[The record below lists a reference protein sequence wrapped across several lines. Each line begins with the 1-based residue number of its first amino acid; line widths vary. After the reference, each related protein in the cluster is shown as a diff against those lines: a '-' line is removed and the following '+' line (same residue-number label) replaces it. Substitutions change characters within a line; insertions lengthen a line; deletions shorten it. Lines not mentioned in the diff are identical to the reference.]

1 MRLRYTCILVVI
13 ITILSACSSNTEVLE
28 PNRLEPSPREVN
40 SSDYRLLTLY
50 NFVIIRLDAIRAIKF
65 IKYFRQVRGIKA
77 ISSIS
82 VRTSERK
89 YSIETV
95 LGLDQIEEEIWY
107 TLRDVGVD
115 PSEFRLEMSGQ
126 NIKLENLR

>member
-1 MRLRYTCILVVI
+1 
-13 ITILSACSSNTEVLE
+13 
-28 PNRLEPSPREVN
+28 
-40 SSDYRLLTLY
+40 
-50 NFVIIRLDAIRAIKF
+50 VIIRLDAIRAIKF